1 MKRTEILKKLK
12 EAGFSFTEGSR
23 HTKIMDRDGNY
34 VSAVGRHAEIE
45 KWVVIQ
51 IERQTGVKLR

>member
-1 MKRTEILKKLK
+1 MKRVDILKKLK
-12 EAGFSFTEGSR
+12 DAGFSFTEGSR
-23 HTKIMDRDGNY
+23 HTKVLDRDGNF
-34 VSAVGRHAEIE
+34 VSVVERHVEIE